1 MMKQKNYWVGWYCPV
16 SKMGKFELHS
26 PWWIS
31 GETMEDDEGNF
42 AYTICSAVKA
52 ENEDQAKLKII
63 MSFDADQIKWA
74 STSIEWRF
82 VTEQPDDWSPYCDR
96 FQKADWIQWPDA
108 EGKDG

>member
-1 MMKQKNYWVGWYCPV
+1 MKNYWVGWYCPV
-16 SKMGKFELHS
+16 SKMGKLELHS

-31 GETMEDDEGNF
+31 GETMEDNEGNF

-52 ENEDQAKLKII
+52 ENEDQARLKII
-63 MSFDADQIKWA
+63 MSFDADQMNWA

-96 FQKADWIQWPDA
+96 FQKADWMQWPDA